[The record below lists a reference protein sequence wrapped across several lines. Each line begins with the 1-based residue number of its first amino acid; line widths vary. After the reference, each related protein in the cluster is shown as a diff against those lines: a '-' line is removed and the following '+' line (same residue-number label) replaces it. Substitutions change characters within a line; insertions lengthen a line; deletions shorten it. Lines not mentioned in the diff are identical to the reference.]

1 MDMKERLQELAE
13 AAGKRISESEGL
25 EKLNEVRVAYLG
37 KKGELT
43 AILKSMGSED

>member
-25 EKLNEVRVAYLG
+25 FFQ
-37 KKGELT
+37 T
-43 AILKSMGSED
+43 FGSVPW

>member
-25 EKLNEVRVAYLG
+25 EKLNEVRVCRP
-37 KKGELT
+37 KKGRASRLGHKD
-43 AILKSMGSED
+43 I

>member
-25 EKLNEVRVAYLG
+25 EKTERSTCG
-37 KKGELT
+37 
-43 AILKSMGSED
+43 IPW

>member
-25 EKLNEVRVAYLG
+25 EKRFAEY
-37 KKGELT
+37 
-43 AILKSMGSED
+43 